1 VLLAVVEAL
10 DFPLNVTVAP
20 PPPVVGLSV
29 PEIVNVGAAVAVAV
43 KFTPVTLAVVI
54 VLDCDAGLKVNPV
67 WLGVTEYVPAANPVN
82 V

>member
-1 VLLAVVEAL
+1 MFAVVVAPEV
-10 DFPLNVTVAP
+10 PLKVTVAP

-54 VLDCDAGLKVNPV
+54 VSDCDAGLKVKPV
-67 WLGVTEYVPAANPVN
+67 WLGATEYVPGARPVK